1 MNNKFFLSFVF
12 LFLGGI
18 ALMGLAFVYPSKV
31 NNFLTASLQ
40 FTPPTCPFHVGLTPN
55 QVKTSSELSL
65 RQEAILLKLFFTQA
79 VLDSRGVAIC
89 KETDSLNTCL
99 ARFQNLCYQQGKCQ
113 EQYDGSTDATITS
126 EIRAYLCTIWSQRYT
141 KIFDSW
147 TKVTSLFAQKNT
159 SVPSWLT
166 TSKQSF
172 VTYQQQIQQQQ
183 ITNQINEPVKQVINP
198 EDRIIKEKPVYAGS
212 FELGEQI
219 DLTNPE
225 LKNNLVVLNP
235 TRLIDNNLLTNSGG
249 VKDRSIFTMSKP
261 GVSIF
266 KNKDGSYNGNWIVM
280 DAPGGLISIKI
291 LDKNGKEIYS
301 DQVFSAG
308 QIGVVFKDFTL
319 DKDAIDPN
327 QEYTFVISGGNEV
340 FGQKSGTY
348 KFSGESLVKGGSIID
363 GIITTQYNPKNSYLY
378 YINGAVSPDGKT
390 LSLDL
395 QIGKAAGP
403 TIAND
408 IKALVIKNT
417 KTGEVKTIT
426 GDELLKALGG
436 GKFNISLDLS
446 DSTDFVVE
454 LINSSGKTIEAYSGK
469 VTEGGLLQ
477 LSQTIKGA
485 SGYGSVYD
493 PIVTYATH
501 GYPQGY
507 SISIHAQAA
516 GASGAQIID
525 AATGEVVAT
534 YKGSEFSI
542 SGSQNKYKQGYTYY
556 IIYYDQNSNIAKTQ
570 KFIVTD
576 KSGHLEIQDI
586 NEPPS
591 FSKTC
596 GGQYM
601 MKVGGQI
608 EKITINGKSYTV
620 EEAKQLGI
628 FNPDFLNLGQL
639 VLNRDISASLQNIIV
654 TYIDS
659 LGVQQSATFKVEGG
673 TITMTEFSN
682 TLAQLIPPLDEKV
695 GNPVEL
701 NNGTV
706 LTYYKNDQLGKYY
719 VKVDNYKDL
728 KIESISFGYAP
739 YDNDPL
745 YKQKIIEQFNET
757 GILPAGAQI
766 TFQGK
771 DGGSVTINTASQ
783 GGSVGKYGPI
793 YVRGDT
799 TITKEEE
806 KIVVNKGIIIIP
818 ITKIN
823 EENEELEGN
832 EYYQDPIVQA
842 LINEAKNDSYC
853 KTHTCGFSQGA
864 YTVTINPFTGKI
876 TVEVDEEAKE
886 AAEQAALEA
895 LKVKEAKKAE
905 QKIKNRENY
914 EKALDNMAGMTEELK
929 NKLMN
934 EYDAKN
940 PPENPPP
947 VGGGGGGGGKIYYA
961 E

>member
-1 MNNKFFLSFVF
+1 MDNKFFLSFVF

-18 ALMGLAFVYPSKV
+18 LLISTAFSLSSQS
-31 NNFLTASLQ
+31 NRLLTASLY
-40 FTPPTCPFHVGLTPN
+40 TPPQCPFHLGLTPN
-55 QVKTSSELSL
+55 QVKTNSELSL
-65 RQEAILLKLFFTQA
+65 KQEAILLKLFFTQA

-99 ARFQNLCYQQGKCQ
+99 ARFQNLCYQQGKCE
-113 EQYDGSTDATITS
+113 EQYDGSKDATLTP
-126 EIRAYLCTIWSQRYT
+126 ELQAYLCTIWSQRYT
-141 KIFDSW
+141 KIFASW

-159 SVPSWLT
+159 SIPSWLT

-172 VTYQQQIQQQQ
+172 ITYQQQIQQQQ
-183 ITNQINEPVKQVINP
+183 VANQINEPVKQVINP
-198 EDRIIKEKPVYAGS
+198 EDRIIKEKPVYVGS

-280 DAPGGLISIKI
+280 DAPSGLISIKI
-291 LDKNGKEIYS
+291 LDKNGKVIYS
-301 DQVFSAG
+301 DQVFSAD
-308 QIGVVFKDFTL
+308 QISVVFKDFTL

-454 LINSSGKTIEAYSGK
+454 LINSSGKTIEAYNGK
-469 VTEGGLLQ
+469 ITEGGLLQ

-507 SISIHAQAA
+507 SISIHARAA
-516 GASGAQIID
+516 GASGAQVID
-525 AATGEVVAT
+525 AATGQPIAE
-534 YKGSEFSI
+534 YKSGDFYI

-556 IIYYDQNSNIAKTQ
+556 IIYYDQNGNIAKTQ

-601 MKVGGQI
+601 MKFGGQI
-608 EKITINGKSYTV
+608 EKITLNGKSYTI

-628 FNPDFLNLGQL
+628 FNPDVLNLGQL

-701 NNGTV
+701 KNGTV
-706 LTYYKNDQLGKYY
+706 FTYYKNDQLGKYY
-719 VKVDNYKDL
+719 VKVDNYQGL
-728 KIESISFGYAP
+728 KIESISFGYAD

-745 YKQKIIEQFNET
+745 YKQKIIEQFNGT

-806 KIVVNKGIIIIP
+806 KIAVNKGIITIP
-818 ITKIN
+818 LAKIN

-842 LINEAKNDSYC
+842 LINEVKNDSYC

-876 TVEVDEEAKE
+876 TVEVDEAAKAAADEAIKKAAEE
-886 AAEQAALEA
+886 AA
-895 LKVKEAKKAE
+895 AKKAE